1 MAVLNE
7 SLVMPIVIAD
17 VRVSDVDLSWLAFCF
32 ELCRQSITHFL
43 RQVFVLDIFYPER
56 CDDPIQRDGGLGVI
70 LRLVLVFH
78 LRAQGLIVVTIL
90 IVDVGGEGGRVVR
103 NEGVTERARHLQ
115 CKVF

>member
-1 MAVLNE
+1 M
-7 SLVMPIVIAD
+7 
-17 VRVSDVDLSWLAFCF
+17 
-32 ELCRQSITHFL
+32 
-43 RQVFVLDIFYPER
+43 FVLGIFYPGR
-56 CDDPIQRDGGLGVI
+56 CDDSVQRDGGLGAM
-70 LRLVLVFH
+70 LRLVLVFY